1 MRGYRLWLV
10 LIAAVAAVSIWM
22 SLPSNPGIHLDWNGD
37 GKYDGEFE
45 MNRDIKVIRGLDLQ
59 GGSRVLLAAAPGTK
73 YDESTMDQAVQ
84 RVERRVNGLGVTEA
98 VVQKQRAG
106 ASSSCRASGPAVA
119 RRINRPACWL

>member
-10 LIAAVAAVSIWM
+10 VIIAVAAVSIWM
-22 SLPSNPGIHLDWNGD
+22 CLPGNPGIHLDLNSD

-45 MNRDIKVIRGLDLQ
+45 MDRAIKVVQGLDLQ

-84 RVERRVNGLGVTEA
+84 RVELRVNGLGVTEA
-98 VVQKQRAG
+98 V
-106 ASSSCRASGPAVA
+106 
-119 RRINRPACWL
+119 